1 MTQAKVDNNS
11 KRSRRRRK
19 GKGIGAKVDQFWGD
33 PAALPIPPETV
44 RITKDPAAVIRS
56 IGRPPLS
63 GHETISE
70 HYFEAVCQRAVALAS
85 ALAAAG
91 ELIDP
96 DEL

>member
-1 MTQAKVDNNS
+1 MNQPKGDV

-19 GKGIGAKVDQFWGD
+19 GKPGGPKADQFWGD
-33 PAALPIPPETV
+33 PDLLPAPPETV
-44 RITKDPAAVIRS
+44 RITKDPSAVLRS

-63 GHETISE
+63 GHEAIAE
-70 HYFEAVCQRAVALAS
+70 HYFEAVCQRSVALAS

>member
-1 MTQAKVDNNS
+1 MSNQRPAQ
-11 KRSRRRRK
+11 KRNKRRRK
-19 GKGIGAKVDQFWGD
+19 NKNQGAKGGPQFWGD
-33 PAALPIPPETV
+33 PAKLPDPKETV
-44 RITKDPAAVIRS
+44 RITKDPAAVVRS
-56 IGRPPLS
+56 LGRPPLS

-70 HYFEAVCQRAVALAS
+70 HYFDAVYERSVALAS